1 MLDEERGKDEK
12 RAMAKLTDFLTNPH
26 GVDTKS
32 KWRLDTQAD
41 LSSNALAKGILYH
54 RFTSMRFAMKENT
67 EEENKSMIDEF
78 ADGLSALSWGAHRKS
93 REEAVIFGRGMKEEK
108 PGLHI
113 ESLEGVKINPPEG
126 ATPRKLKV

>member
-1 MLDEERGKDEK
+1 MPGEEREKDEK

-26 GVDTKS
+26 GVPTDS

-54 RFTSMRFAMKENT
+54 RFTSMRFAMLSDN
-67 EEENKSMIDEF
+67 MIDEF

-93 REEAVIFGRGMKEEK
+93 REEAVIFGRGMKEDK
-108 PGLHI
+108 PGLRI
-113 ESLEGVKINPPEG
+113 ESLEGVEVKPPEG
-126 ATPRKLKV
+126 TKKLKV